1 VLVGNGFT
9 RCSATLLLVGLAAC
23 AGAETMEFGP
33 SSIRDGDPAAV
44 GMSAAELADIAPAMR
59 QLIAEGRTGGIM
71 TLVARD
77 GIIVHWQAHGWR
89 VVGEE
94 ALERNDIF
102 RIYSMTKPIVTTAA
116 MMLVEEGALRLDQ
129 PLSEIIP
136 SFSDVQV
143 QDDGYLRPPRRPL
156 TIHDLMRHTSGLTYG
171 IFGNHP
177 VDVIYRERI
186 NPLAR
191 DIGMNTREAADAIA
205 AMPLLADP
213 GTRWNYSVSI
223 DVLGAVVEVV
233 SGMPLDDFLQTRIF
247 EPLRMVDT
255 GFEVE
260 ASKLHRLLGVYEV
273 QNGALTMT
281 DSPVD
286 GPSTRPP
293 SWFSGG
299 GGLMSTPM
307 DYLRFAQMILNE
319 GELDGVRILQPET
332 VAEMRRN
339 QLPAHAA
346 TTARGGDEGFGLG
359 FAVVVEGDR
368 EGLLYWS
375 GVANTWFWI
384 DPVEDIIGFAWT
396 QSAYR
401 NPQINPLMRELV
413 YEAIAESRGAVPAGA
428 N

>member
-1 VLVGNGFT
+1 MLVGNRFVFG
-9 RCSATLLLVGLAAC
+9 SATLFLLGLTAC
-23 AGAETMEFGP
+23 AGSENTEAP
-33 SSIRDGDPAAV
+33 ASSIRDGDPAAV
-44 GMSAAELADIAPAMR
+44 GMSSTELADIAPAM
-59 QLIAEGRTGGIM
+59 QELLDDGRTGGIM

-77 GIIVHWQAHGWR
+77 GTIVHWQAHGWR
-89 VVGEE
+89 VVGED

-116 MMLVEEGALRLDQ
+116 MMLVEEGALRLEQ

-136 SFSDVQV
+136 SFAEVQV
-143 QDDGYLRPPRRPL
+143 YDEGELRPPRRPL
-156 TIHDLMRHTSGLTYG
+156 TIRDLMRHTSGLTYG
-171 IFGNHP
+171 LFGNHP
-177 VDVIYRERI
+177 VDVIYRERF
-186 NPLAR
+186 NPLGR
-191 DIGMNTREAADAIA
+191 DTGMNTRETADSIA

-223 DVLGAVVEVV
+223 DVLGAVVEAV
-233 SGMPLDDFLQTRIF
+233 SGLPLDAFLQTRIF
-247 EPLRMVDT
+247 EPLQMVDT
-255 GFEVE
+255 GFEVD
-260 ASKLHRLLGVYEV
+260 ASKLNRLLGVYEV
-273 QNGALTMT
+273 RDGTLTMT

-319 GELDGVRILQPET
+319 GELDGVRILEPGT
-332 VAEMRRN
+332 VSEMRRN
-339 QLPAHAA
+339 QLPAHASR
-346 TTARGGDEGFGLG
+346 TAPGGDEGFGLG

-368 EGLLYWS
+368 EGLFYWS

-384 DPVEDIIGFAWT
+384 DPVEDLIGFAWT
-396 QSAYR
+396 QSSYA

-413 YEAIAESRGAVPAGA
+413 YEALEESRAAVPLGR
-428 N
+428 